1 MMENDTIPDMRSL
14 FIKMMED
21 SSKTLEKVKT
31 DVESSI
37 ANHTFLPLEAVEEDE
52 ENIIVKVVL
61 PGVKKENIDIAV
73 TENRLSV
80 EATFDFENVMKGIYI
95 TLTDIKKGTI
105 KRSVKLPEKVIP
117 EQAKANLENGILKVE
132 IPKQEQQEK
141 FKVKI
146 D

>member
-1 MMENDTIPDMRSL
+1 MENDTIPDMRSL

-21 SSKTLEKVKT
+21 SSKTLEKVKA

-37 ANHTFLPLEAVEEDE
+37 ANHTFLPLEAVEETDE
-52 ENIIVKVVL
+52 TIIVKVVL
-61 PGVKKENIDIAV
+61 PGVKKENIDISI
-73 TENRLSV
+73 TENRLGV

-117 EQAKANLENGILKVE
+117 EEAQANLENGILKVE
-132 IPKQEQQEK
+132 IPKQEKQEK

-146 D
+146 N

>member
-1 MMENDTIPDMRSL
+1 
-14 FIKMMED
+14 MMED